1 MSNLKVGPTYNFGS
15 FDNKFIVIATTNSEA
30 WIKWCDDG
38 DTEVVSVTADSLVTD
53 VTLDL

>member
-15 FDNKFIVIATTNSEA
+15 FDNKFIVIATTNAEA

-38 DTEVVSVTADSLVTD
+38 NTEVVSVTADSLVTD